1 MSAGQVDYFPE
12 ASRELEEAFE
22 WYLERSLQAAE
33 AFLRETDRAVA
44 VIAAAPRV
52 WPRFEVGTRRYVL
65 HRFPYN
71 IIYRET
77 EPGIEVVAVAHH
89 KRRPRYWY
97 RRLRR

>member
-1 MSAGQVDYFPE
+1 MGAGQVEYFPE

-22 WYLERSLQAAE
+22 WYLGRSLQAAE
-33 AFLRETDRAVA
+33 AFLREIDRAVA
-44 VIAAAPRV
+44 VIVAGPGV

-65 HRFPYN
+65 QRFPYN
-71 IIYRET
+71 IIYREAQA
-77 EPGIEVVAVAHH
+77 GIEVVAVAHH